1 MRRIIFI
8 AAILSMV
15 ATTTYAAKCTDP
27 TTHKFI
33 KCPAA
38 AAAPAASPVSLGAP
52 VMTGGHLQC
61 KKGKVCGKSC
71 IAVSKMC
78 HK

>member
-1 MRRIIFI
+1 MHRIVFL

-15 ATTTYAAKCTDP
+15 ATTTYAARCTDP

-33 KCPAA
+33 KCPPAT
-38 AAAPAASPVSLGAP
+38 APAASPASLGAP
-52 VMTGGHLQC
+52 VMAGGHPQC
-61 KKGKVCGKSC
+61 KKGKVCGNSC

>member
-1 MRRIIFI
+1 MRRMMFI

-15 ATTTYAAKCTDP
+15 ATTTYAAQCKDP

-33 KCPAA
+33 KCPPAPP
-38 AAAPAASPVSLGAP
+38 PAASPASLAAP
-52 VMTGGHLQC
+52 AMVGGHPQC
-61 KKGKVCGKSC
+61 KKGKVCGNSC
-71 IAVSKMC
+71 IAVSKQC